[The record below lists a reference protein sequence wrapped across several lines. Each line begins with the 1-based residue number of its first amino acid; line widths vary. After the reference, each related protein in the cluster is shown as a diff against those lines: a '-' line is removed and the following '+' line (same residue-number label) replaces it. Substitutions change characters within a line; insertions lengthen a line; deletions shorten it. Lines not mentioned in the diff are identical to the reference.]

1 MTLWFVLNGN
11 INFAILVTGTGQL
24 YMDLRRLH
32 SVTNN
37 SVFIGWWLEL
47 SDQFCFRVC
56 LCLSV
61 GENFH
66 VFIIAL
72 RRPYY
77 EKYWNDWKNGHQKIE
92 KNFEKIAKFLIL

>member
-37 SVFIGWWLEL
+37 SVLLAGGWNCRT
-47 SDQFCFRVC
+47 SS
-56 LCLSV
+56 SV
-61 GENFH
+61 RENFH

-77 EKYWNDWKNGHQKIE
+77 EKY
-92 KNFEKIAKFLIL
+92 